1 MKNCVSLET
10 AKALKEAGFVAQA
23 PEMLQAYYI
32 QGAFFYITKI
42 ISDSVFIAHKDGS
55 EPTPFSLEWLKAC
68 TFAPSATDILAQ
80 MDTHIQLS
88 KGRDG
93 WICKKGEF
101 FEVDIC
107 PHEAAAKMFI
117 DRKKYGHDKI
127 QK

>member
-10 AKALKEAGFVAQA
+10 AKALKEAGFG
-23 PEMLQAYYI
+23 PSLENPIGFYYI
-32 QGAFFYITKI
+32 GNFLI
-42 ISDSVFIAHKDGS
+42 
-55 EPTPFSLEWLKAC
+55 KANSIVDLLGKESSY
-68 TFAPSATDILAQ
+68 APSAVEILDQ

-117 DRKKYGHDKI
+117 ERKKYGHDKI
-127 QK
+127 QKSTKP